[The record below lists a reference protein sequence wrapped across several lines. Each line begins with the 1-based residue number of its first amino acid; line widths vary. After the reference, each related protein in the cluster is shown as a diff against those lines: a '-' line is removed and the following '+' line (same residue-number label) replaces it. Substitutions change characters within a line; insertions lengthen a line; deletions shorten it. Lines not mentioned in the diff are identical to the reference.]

1 MAWALGLAL
10 PAAAAAAWS
19 WRLGAVLRERLALFA
34 ALLGIFAGA
43 ASVPWSALFFSGIRP
58 RALVLGVD
66 AAVWLIVIAAA
77 ALARSRGARPAAT
90 ATDSAGR
97 VVTAA
102 AVAAAVVFAASAAW
116 SFAAAT
122 AVAPHGEWDAWAQ
135 WNLRARFFFRGFA
148 DGSWTNAFA
157 PVLAWSHPDYPPLV
171 PASVARL
178 WMYAGAET
186 VAAPIALAALLSSC
200 TVLTAGCSIAS
211 GRGAARGCLA
221 AAAILACPSFV
232 RYAPSQCADIP
243 LAFFMLAAFVMW
255 GRGELALAGMSAAL
269 AAWTKNEGVAFLGIF
284 MAVLVLDRLRSEG
297 WRGLSALWPA
307 VAGAAPVL
315 LLVLVFKQTLAP
327 PSYFVEEQTL
337 GQALSKLSDMGRLEF
352 VARAL
357 GGELWR
363 SGGTLIGVVP
373 VVAVFAALRGLDPRA
388 SAAARWAAPA
398 MFLLLVTYGV
408 AYVVTPKDLV
418 WQLNTSL
425 DRVVM
430 QLVPTLVWSLVAA
443 TR

>member
-10 PAAAAAAWS
+10 PAAAAAALS
-19 WRLGAVLRERLALFA
+19 WRLAVTFRTRLALCA
-34 ALLGIFAGA
+34 ALLGVFAGA
-43 ASVPWSALFFSGIRP
+43 ASVPWSALFFSGIRS
-58 RALVLGVD
+58 RGVLLGLD
-66 AAVWLIVIAAA
+66 AAVWLAVIAGA
-77 ALARSRGARPAAT
+77 ALARSRGDRSAAT
-90 ATDSAGR
+90 VTSATGR
-97 VVTAA
+97 VVTIA
-102 AVAAAVVFAASAAW
+102 AVAAALVLMAGAAW
-116 SFAAAT
+116 SFAAAS

-148 DGSWTNAFA
+148 DGTWTSAFA

-178 WMYAGAET
+178 WMYAGSET
-186 VAAPIALAALLSSC
+186 LAAPIALAALLSSC
-200 TVLTAGCSIAS
+200 TVLTAGFSIAS
-211 GRGAARGCLA
+211 RRGTARGCLA

-255 GRGELALAGMSAAL
+255 ERGYLALAGVSAAL
-269 AAWTKNEGVAFLGIF
+269 AAWTKNEGLAFLGIF
-284 MAVLVLDRLRSEG
+284 MAVLVIDRLRSEG
-297 WRGLSALWPA
+297 WRGLAALWPA
-307 VAGAAPVL
+307 LAGAAPVL
-315 LLVLVFKQTLAP
+315 LVLLVFKQTLAP

-337 GQALSKLSDMGRLEF
+337 AQALTKLSDVGRIRF

-357 GGELWR
+357 GGELWLT
-363 SGGTLIGVVP
+363 GGSLVGVVP
-373 VVAVFAALRGLDPRA
+373 VVAVFAALRGLDGRA
-388 SAAARWAAPA
+388 PSAARWAAPV
-398 MFLLLVTYGV
+398 MILMLVTYGL
-408 AYVVTPKDLV
+408 AYAITPKDLV
-418 WQLNTSL
+418 WQLKTSL